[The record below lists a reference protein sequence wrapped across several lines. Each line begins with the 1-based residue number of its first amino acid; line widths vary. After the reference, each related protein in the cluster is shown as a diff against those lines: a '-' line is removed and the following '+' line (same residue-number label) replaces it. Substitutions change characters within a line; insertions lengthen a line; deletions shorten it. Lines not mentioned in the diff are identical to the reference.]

1 MLLTNS
7 TKKNPESDI
16 PFNYYS
22 KNMCLSFLV
31 HLINVIGVRFA
42 KCEKTVMI
50 TQALIPSV
58 TAERDVTIDDIV
70 KIYKD
75 ESPAPNN
82 CQEEF
87 IQWKRRWS
95 VRDISERMQTIWQG
109 LTNAYPN
116 LSVLLKIAGTAA
128 VKSCERKRSGSVL
141 KSLNTY
147 LRASMRQEGLSGTV
161 LMHINYDVEI
171 SVDRLMSIFVKKPR
185 ALEYYIRSN

>member
-1 MLLTNS
+1 
-7 TKKNPESDI
+7 
-16 PFNYYS
+16 
-22 KNMCLSFLV
+22 
-31 HLINVIGVRFA
+31 
-42 KCEKTVMI
+42 MI

-75 ESPAPNN
+75 ELPAPNN